1 MTPLSPSSKSVVR
14 SWSVSEA
21 ISKIQ
26 PAKLEAI
33 AVEAASAAARA
44 VRTETGAIRAIRA
57 IRMKSTPTDPVTHL
71 DLEAERI
78 VREVLAGRTPDAAV
92 LGEEDG
98 GARGTSGI
106 GWVIDP
112 IDGTVN
118 LTYGLPITSV
128 SVAATIDGAVVAGCV
143 VDIMRGE
150 AFSASADGGARMD
163 AAPIGVTQ
171 ARELAAS
178 LIATGFDYSAEGRAL
193 EAEHFGRILPAARD
207 VRCIGS
213 AALNLCWVACGRFD
227 GFYQRNM
234 QYWDYAA
241 GAIIAAE
248 AGAHVQVPEAN
259 NEQLMVVASPRVFD
273 ALRDVVA

>member
-1 MTPLSPSSKSVVR
+1 MTPRPPSSRSVAR
-14 SWSVSEA
+14 SWCVSEVTA
-21 ISKIQ
+21 RKVR
-26 PAKLEAI
+26 AADLEAI
-33 AVEAASAAARA
+33 AIEAASAAARA
-44 VRTETGAIRAIRA
+44 IRTETGAIRA

-78 VREVLAGRTPDAAV
+78 VREVLAKRTPDAAV

-98 GARGTSGI
+98 GTSVSSGI

-128 SVAATIDGAVVAGCV
+128 SVAATIDGTVVAGCV
-143 VDIMRGE
+143 VDTMRGE
-150 AFSASADGGARMD
+150 VFSASTDGGARMD
-163 AAPIGVTQ
+163 ATGIEVTQ
-171 ARELAAS
+171 AGELAAS
-178 LIATGFDYSAEGRAL
+178 LIATGFDYSAEGRAI
-193 EAEHFGRILPAARD
+193 EAQHFSRILPAARD

-241 GAIIAAE
+241 GAIIAEE
-248 AGAHVQVPEAN
+248 AGARLQVPNAHN
-259 NEQLMVVASPRVFD
+259 GRLMVAANPHIYD
-273 ALRDVVA
+273 ALRGVVA